1 MLPAFLLSLREGLE
15 AALIVGLVLGTLNR
29 LKRRDQFAPVW
40 LGVAAA
46 ALVSVL
52 AAVALTA
59 IGAQFE
65 GRAEQIFEGVMLLLA
80 AGVLT
85 WMIFWM
91 QGQGRRLNQK
101 LAMDVQQAA
110 ASPAGAVELT
120 GKAAAASL
128 FSLAFLAVVREGVE
142 LALFLTAA
150 SFATSPGQTLIGAAL
165 GLAVAVAIGALTYV
179 GTIRLNVKRF
189 FQVTSLFLIVVAAG
203 MVAYGFHE
211 LIEAGL
217 LPALMDPIYDINA
230 VLSDGQGAGLL
241 LKTLFGYNANPA
253 LTESIAYVLYFV
265 LVFLGLRS
273 LPSRALVLSKR
284 SG

>member
-29 LKRRDQFAPVW
+29 LGRRDQFAPVW

-46 ALVSVL
+46 ALVSILV
-52 AAVALTA
+52 AVALTA

-65 GRAEQIFEGVMLLLA
+65 GRAEQIFEGAMLLLA

-110 ASPAGAVELT
+110 ASPADAVPFA
-120 GKAAAASL
+120 GRAAAVSL

-150 SFATSPGQTLIGAAL
+150 SFTTSPGQTLMGAAL
-165 GLAVAVAIGALTYV
+165 GLAVAVGIGALTYA
-179 GTIRLNVKRF
+179 GAIRLDVKRF

-217 LPALMDPIYDINA
+217 LPAIMDPIYDINA

-273 LPSRALVLSKR
+273 LPSRTFVLNKR
-284 SG
+284 GG

>member
-29 LKRRDQFAPVW
+29 LGRRDQFAPVW

-65 GRAEQIFEGVMLLLA
+65 GRAEQIFEGAMLLLA

-101 LAMDVQQAA
+101 LAMDVQQVA
-110 ASPAGAVELT
+110 ASPASTVELA
-120 GKAAAASL
+120 GRAAAVSL

-150 SFATSPGQTLIGAAL
+150 SFTTSPGQTLMGAAL
-165 GLAVAVAIGALTYV
+165 GLAVAVAIGALTYA
-179 GTIRLNVKRF
+179 GAIRLNVKRF

-273 LPSRALVLSKR
+273 LPSRALVLNKR